1 MATVIIRPN
10 DITSSTGFDVS
21 GATLLSNISDDDDGT
36 RAVQNNTECSITG
49 IAFANSTSY
58 SGATI
63 NSVTLS
69 VFGSAGGRG
78 SGPVITC
85 VLKNGNSTLQ
95 TSEFEY
101 EEAGILS
108 GAAYSTSLTPTIVD
122 NLSVHISADSTGV
135 AIYEVYITVNYNA
148 APTGYGNAVIGVA
161 ATSIVSFNG
170 IATANIANVIGVS

>member
-85 VLKNGNSTLQ
+85 
-95 TSEFEY
+95 
-101 EEAGILS
+101 
-108 GAAYSTSLTPTIVD
+108 
-122 NLSVHISADSTGV
+122 
-135 AIYEVYITVNYNA
+135 
-148 APTGYGNAVIGVA
+148 
-161 ATSIVSFNG
+161 
-170 IATANIANVIGVS
+170 